1 MLLLKKIA
9 YIIAIAF
16 SFVLTAIPVFMPVLI
31 FFTYVELGNQLDAT
45 KAFTSLALFNLI
57 QFPFVFLPLGA

>member
-9 YIIAIAF
+9 YIVAIAF
-16 SFVLTAIPVFMPVLI
+16 SLVLTAIPVFMPVLI

-45 KAFTSLALFNLI
+45 KAFTALALFNLI